1 MSSKDIPQT
10 LTDIETALVL
20 DAPAEV
26 LDAHFERLLGLA
38 LSLPHP
44 DAGKVAAALWQAA
57 GELASDPSAQ
67 ARFESLASA
76 LRSMH
81 RGAPTDVSSL
91 LAPPAPVSAPQRPI
105 ESTPSVGSAE
115 APPELP
121 VFEAG
126 ERALIDEFILEST
139 ECMDLAEQSML
150 ALEAAPHDPE
160 LLNSTFRAFHSVK
173 GVAGFLRLS
182 QVTRLAHAVETLLD
196 RARRGEVAPERG
208 FIDLVLQ
215 GIDCVRRLLTWLAP
229 QATGEAHTTPCPETA
244 TLAAAA
250 EAYAAGQRAPAA
262 QPATV
267 EASTPSA
274 SAASPASPAPAA
286 GPVPEPQ
293 RRPAATQ
300 VKVDTEKL
308 DALVDLVGELLIA
321 QSMVAEDARLAGA
334 PSTQAARN
342 LTQLARIARDLQ
354 RAAMSMRMVPVSGT
368 FEKMVRVAREAGK
381 HTSKQVV
388 VNTVGGD
395 TELDRTV
402 TELLH
407 DPLVHMVRNAIDH
420 GLESTEQ
427 RRAAGKPEVGALT
440 LAARHEG
447 GQIVVEVRDDG
458 RGLDP
463 AKLIA
468 RARERGLIGQNE
480 ALTDAQAFQLIFL
493 PGFSTAAQ
501 VTDLSGRGVG
511 MDVVRTNVERVR
523 GRIEVESRIGEGTT
537 FRIRLPL
544 TLAII
549 DGLLLRIGEERYI
562 LPTEWAREAIR
573 PKADEVSY
581 VFGVGDMVTVRGE
594 LVPLRSMAEHL
605 GAGVAGPRPENGIVV
620 LIEGGG
626 RRCGL
631 VVDEL
636 LGRQEVVIKG
646 LGDALGQVPGLA
658 GGAILGDGRIGLIL
672 DVRALLDRAHRA
684 AVLPTAA

>member
-20 DAPAEV
+20 DAPADV
-26 LDAHFERLLGLA
+26 LDGHFERLLGLA

-44 DAGKVAAALWQAA
+44 DAGKVAAALWQASGGVA
-57 GELASDPSAQ
+57 KTPSAQ
-67 ARFESLASA
+67 TRFEALSDA
-76 LRSMH
+76 LRALH
-81 RGAPTDVSSL
+81 RGAPIDVTAILASASPSPVAPAPQPATVD
-91 LAPPAPVSAPQRPI
+91 APPS
-105 ESTPSVGSAE
+105 
-115 APPELP
+115 
-121 VFEAG
+121 FEPG
-126 ERALIDEFILEST
+126 ERALIEEFILEST
-139 ECMDLAEQSML
+139 ESMDLAEQSML
-150 ALEAAPHDPE
+150 SLEATPGDPE
-160 LLNSTFRAFHSVK
+160 LLNATFRAFHSVK

-196 RARRGEVAPERG
+196 RARRGELPPERS

-229 QATGEAHTTPCPETA
+229 QATGDAPAGPCPETA
-244 TLAAAA
+244 SLAAAA
-250 EAYAAGQRAPAA
+250 ERYAPGQAAALAPPVHAA
-262 QPATV
+262 PPP
-267 EASTPSA
+267 E
-274 SAASPASPAPAA
+274 AASSSESQA
-286 GPVPEPQ
+286 
-293 RRPAATQ
+293 RRPTATQ

-334 PSTQAARN
+334 TNTQATRN
-342 LTQLARIARDLQ
+342 LAQLSRIARELQ

-381 HTSKQVV
+381 HTEKQVTV
-388 VNTVGGD
+388 SAVGGD

-420 GLESTEQ
+420 GLESPEQ
-427 RRAAGKPEVGALT
+427 RRAAGKPEAGALT

-463 AKLIA
+463 AKLVA
-468 RARERGLIGQNE
+468 RARERGLISSTE
-480 ALTDAQAFQLIFL
+480 ALSDAQAYQLIFL
-493 PGFSTAAQ
+493 PGFSTATQ

-523 GRIEVESRIGEGTT
+523 GRIEVDSVLGQGTT

-581 VFGVGDMVTVRGE
+581 VFGVGDMVSVRGE
-594 LVPLRSMAEHL
+594 LVPLRSLAAHL
-605 GAGVAGPRPENGIVV
+605 STPEAGPRPENGIVV

-631 VVDEL
+631 IVDEL

-646 LGDALGQVPGLA
+646 LGDALGQVPGVA

-684 AVLPTAA
+684 DLHVAA

>member
-1 MSSKDIPQT
+1 MSCGMSIKDIPQT

-26 LDAHFERLLGLA
+26 IDGHFERLLGLA

-44 DAGKVAAALWQAA
+44 DAGKVAAALWQVAA
-57 GELASDPSAQ
+57 DVATTPSAQ
-67 ARFESLASA
+67 SRFEALSGA
-76 LRSMH
+76 LRALH
-81 RGAPTDVSSL
+81 RGSPVDVAPL
-91 LAPPAPVSAPQRPI
+91 LAAPLSSSPAH
-105 ESTPSVGSAE
+105 STPGASVT
-115 APPELP
+115 APPHAEPHAEPLDALP
-121 VFEAG
+121 TFEPG
-126 ERALIDEFILEST
+126 ERALIEEFILEST
-139 ECMDLAEQSML
+139 ESMDLAEQSML
-150 ALEAAPHDPE
+150 ALESTPGDPE
-160 LLNSTFRAFHSVK
+160 LLNATFRAFHSVK

-196 RARRGEVAPERG
+196 RARRGELAPERS

-229 QATGEAHTTPCPETA
+229 QATGDAPTGPCPETA
-244 TLAAAA
+244 SLAAAA
-250 EAYAAGQRAPAA
+250 ERYAPGQMPA
-262 QPATV
+262 V
-267 EASTPSA
+267 TPS
-274 SAASPASPAPAA
+274 SSPALSVSQADAVATAPEGQARR
-286 GPVPEPQ
+286 PVP
-293 RRPAATQ
+293 TQ

-334 PSTQAARN
+334 ATTQATRN
-342 LTQLARIARDLQ
+342 LAQLSRIARELQ

-381 HTSKQVV
+381 HTAKQVTV
-388 VNTVGGD
+388 TTVGGD

-427 RRAAGKPEVGALT
+427 RRAAGKPEAGALT

-463 AKLIA
+463 TKLVA
-468 RARERGLIGQNE
+468 RARERGLIGYSDV
-480 ALTDAQAFQLIFL
+480 LTDAQAYQLIFL

-523 GRIEVESRIGEGTT
+523 GRIEVESVLGQGTT

-581 VFGVGDMVTVRGE
+581 VFGVGDMVSVRGE
-594 LVPLRSMAEHL
+594 LVPLRSLATHL
-605 GAGVAGPRPENGIVV
+605 STGEAGPRPENGIVV

-631 VVDEL
+631 IVDEL

-646 LGDALGQVPGLA
+646 LGDALGQVPGVA

-684 AVLPTAA
+684 DLHVAA